1 MSLKATNKV
10 DTNRHELEIVIDAEP
25 FEAAVQKA
33 YKKNVGKM
41 NIPGFR
47 RGHAPRAIIEKMF
60 GSDVFYDDALN
71 DLYPQ
76 AVEEA
81 IEESKLDVIEDK
93 IDFEWGSSGKDGVDF
108 KVKVT
113 VKPEVKL
120 GDYKG
125 LKAEKVISKVEDSE
139 IEDELKRLQER
150 NSRVV
155 EVEGRAAEL
164 GDLSV
169 IDFDG
174 YVDGEAFA
182 GGKSEDFSLE
192 LGSGQFI
199 PGFEDQIVGHNV
211 DDEFDVNVT
220 FPEEYHAEE
229 LSGKPAVFKVKLK
242 GLKKKE
248 LPELDDEF
256 AKDVSEFDTLDALK
270 EDISKKTLESKQAQ
284 ADNDVEAQL
293 IDELLKGFVAEIPA
307 AMIENRIDDNVRDFE
322 YRLQSQGLRLEDYKK
337 YTGMDDAAFRDG
349 FRENSEKQVK
359 VRLALEQ
366 IAVLENLKPTEEEI
380 AAEYDKFQQAYNVEM
395 ERIRA
400 AIPEKEVCGDLSVN
414 KAIAF
419 LKDNAVITEVE
430 KKTEKKAA
438 EKKPAAKK
446 STSTKKTTAAKKPAA
461 AKEKAEKA
469 EKAE

>member
-10 DTNRHELEIVIDAEP
+10 DTNRHELEIVIAAEP

-93 IDFEWGSSGKDGVDF
+93 IDFELVSIGKDGVDF

-120 GDYKG
+120 GEYKG

-139 IEDELKRLQER
+139 IEEELKRLQER

-155 EVEGRAAEL
+155 EVEGRSAEL

-174 YVDGEAFA
+174 YVDGVAFA
-182 GGKSEDFSLE
+182 GGKAEDFSLE

-199 PGFEDQIVGHNV
+199 PGFEDQIVGHSV

-270 EDISKKTLESKQAQ
+270 EDISKKALESKQAQ

-293 IDELLKGFVAEIPA
+293 IEELLKGFEAEIPA
-307 AMIENRIDDNVRDFE
+307 AMIETRIDGNVRDFE

-349 FRENSEKQVK
+349 FRENAEKQVK
-359 VRLALEQ
+359 VRLALEK
-366 IAVLENLKPTEEEI
+366 IAVLESLNPTEEEI

-400 AIPEKEVCGDLSVN
+400 AIPEKEVSGDLSVN

-419 LKDNAVITEVE
+419 LKDNAVIAEVE
-430 KKTEKKAA
+430 KKTEKKAE
-438 EKKPAAKK
+438 EKKPTAKK
-446 STSTKKTTAAKKPAA
+446 STTTKKTTAAKKPAA

>member
-10 DTNRHELEIVIDAEP
+10 DTNRHELEIVIAAEP

-93 IDFEWGSSGKDGVDF
+93 IDFELVSIGKDGVDF

-120 GDYKG
+120 GEYKG

-139 IEDELKRLQER
+139 IEEELKRLQER

-182 GGKSEDFSLE
+182 GGKAEDFSLE

-199 PGFEDQIVGHNV
+199 PG
-211 DDEFDVNVT
+211 
-220 FPEEYHAEE
+220 
-229 LSGKPAVFKVKLK
+229 L
-242 GLKKKE
+242 
-248 LPELDDEF
+248 
-256 AKDVSEFDTLDALK
+256 
-270 EDISKKTLESKQAQ
+270 
-284 ADNDVEAQL
+284 
-293 IDELLKGFVAEIPA
+293 
-307 AMIENRIDDNVRDFE
+307 
-322 YRLQSQGLRLEDYKK
+322 
-337 YTGMDDAAFRDG
+337 
-349 FRENSEKQVK
+349 
-359 VRLALEQ
+359 
-366 IAVLENLKPTEEEI
+366 
-380 AAEYDKFQQAYNVEM
+380 
-395 ERIRA
+395 RIRSLVA
-400 AIPEKEVCGDLSVN
+400 MWMMSLTLTLL
-414 KAIAF
+414 F
-419 LKDNAVITEVE
+419 LKSIMQKNCRANR
-430 KKTEKKAA
+430 
-438 EKKPAAKK
+438 P
-446 STSTKKTTAAKKPAA
+446 SLR
-461 AKEKAEKA
+461 
-469 EKAE
+469 